1 MTASDTASYL
11 YAVGHAPLPDA
22 VLTDVA
28 GVHDGPVRTVAEGTL
43 AAVVQS
49 VPRDEFGPEALER
62 RLGDIAEVERL
73 VRAHHRVVQAVG
85 AGAAVV
91 PMRLATLYADDD
103 GVRRVLRD
111 EAGRLDAALAR
122 ITGRAEWGVKAYS
135 PPRTDRGRSAAGDG
149 GTGPGA
155 GREYLLRRRAE
166 RAEAERAHAEL
177 LQSVVELDADLRA
190 VADDVRHL
198 PPRPAPGAGDAADGE
213 TNVFNASYLVAHERT
228 DAFGAALARWA
239 DSRLRLDVGGPW
251 VPYSFTAPEE
261 GSDSG
266 GTFP

>member
-11 YAVGHAPLPDA
+11 YAVAHAPLPDGA
-22 VLTDVA
+22 LADVA

-49 VPRDEFGPEALER
+49 VPREEFGPEALER

-85 AGAAVV
+85 VGAAVV

-103 GVRRVLRD
+103 GVRRVLHD
-111 EAGRLDAALAR
+111 EAGRLDAALAH
-122 ITGRAEWGVKAYS
+122 ITGRAEWGVKAYG
-135 PPRTDRGRSAAGDG
+135 PPRTGRSAAADG
-149 GTGPGA
+149 GSGPGA

-177 LQSVVELDADLRA
+177 LNAVAELDADLRA

-198 PPRPAPGAGDAADGE
+198 PPRPAPGAGDAAGGE

-239 DSRLRLDVGGPW
+239 DSPLRLDVGGPW